1 MTSAAPA
8 STPTTIPLESTASA
22 AAAQA
27 VSIQRRS
34 AGDRAGEVCAR
45 VKASTAAVRKKL
57 KAPSRRLMCPTM
69 RKNGLTASAV
79 RASRAAAPSYR
90 RATHAKVSGRHANA
104 SPTLH
109 NRELH
114 SLTPKTSYAIAVAQ
128 YWSGGFSKY
137 RRPSKRGVTQS
148 PLASI
153 SRGISAYRP
162 SSGSRSGRTGSVANH
177 ASASSTQAAQP
188 GRPVLPASTSPLMP
202 RARPPLAGASD
213 ARHRRRARAEAF
225 LLHVELD
232 GAADG
237 RVHVG
242 ARTPSEV
249 ALRRLDVGH
258 AHLDVLVVLAV
269 VLAGGH
275 IDDLGGTGVVAQHRE
290 LLCDPDGAL
299 GEIADRDAI
308 GRVADVEYAPAGAP
322 VLVPENGQEALD
334 GVVDVREGAC
344 LAAAVD

>member
-1 MTSAAPA
+1 ANVAGGETGALPIGGRGEEGGGGGQGGGVGGGGEGGGGRERGGGGAGGAPA
-8 STPTTIPLESTASA
+8 
-22 AAAQA
+22 
-27 VSIQRRS
+27 
-34 AGDRAGEVCAR
+34 GG
-45 VKASTAAVRKKL
+45 
-57 KAPSRRLMCPTM
+57 
-69 RKNGLTASAV
+69 
-79 RASRAAAPSYR
+79 
-90 RATHAKVSGRHANA
+90 GRHPPPRGRA
-104 SPTLH
+104 
-109 NRELH
+109 E
-114 SLTPKTSYAIAVAQ
+114 
-128 YWSGGFSKY
+128 GGGGAHAAH
-137 RRPSKRGVTQS
+137 PQPARG
-148 PLASI
+148 
-153 SRGISAYRP
+153 
-162 SSGSRSGRTGSVANH
+162 
-177 ASASSTQAAQP
+177 STQAAQP

-225 LLHVELD
+225 LFHVELD

-334 GVVDVREGAC
+334 GVVDVREGAF

>member
-1 MTSAAPA
+1 
-8 STPTTIPLESTASA
+8 
-22 AAAQA
+22 
-27 VSIQRRS
+27 
-34 AGDRAGEVCAR
+34 
-45 VKASTAAVRKKL
+45 
-57 KAPSRRLMCPTM
+57 MCPTM

-162 SSGSRSGRTGSVANH
+162 SSGSRSGRTGTVANH

-188 GRPVLPASTSPLMP
+188 GRPLAPASTSPLMP
-202 RARPPLAGASD
+202 RAWRSASD

-225 LLHVELD
+225 LFHVELD

-242 ARTPSEV
+242 GA
-249 ALRRLDVGH
+249 
-258 AHLDVLVVLAV
+258 
-269 VLAGGH
+269 
-275 IDDLGGTGVVAQHRE
+275 GVVAQHRE

-322 VLVPENGQEALD
+322 VLVLENGQEALD
-334 GVVDVREGAC
+334 GVVDVGEGAP

>member
-162 SSGSRSGRTGSVANH
+162 SSGSRSGRTGTVANH

-188 GRPVLPASTSPLMP
+188 GRPVAPASTSPLMP

-225 LLHVELD
+225 LFHVELD

-242 ARTPSEV
+242 GRTPSEL

-290 LLCDPDGAL
+290 LLCDP
-299 GEIADRDAI
+299 
-308 GRVADVEYAPAGAP
+308 
-322 VLVPENGQEALD
+322 
-334 GVVDVREGAC
+334 
-344 LAAAVD
+344 